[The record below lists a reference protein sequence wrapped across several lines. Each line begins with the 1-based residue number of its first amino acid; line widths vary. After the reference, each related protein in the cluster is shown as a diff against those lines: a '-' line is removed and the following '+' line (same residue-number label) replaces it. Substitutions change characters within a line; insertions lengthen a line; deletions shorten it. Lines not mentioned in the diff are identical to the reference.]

1 MKRCIFNS
9 VLALW
14 MALSATAQAETIV
27 LAVPGPGPLS
37 YLPVYLAKAIGA
49 DRDEGIE
56 LKLRYFSNGPLA
68 MRDLM
73 NNNSDFM
80 AIGMPAIAAGRADG
94 LPIVAVGQLSQ
105 SAMFVLLLRSGLKNQ
120 VHSLAQLKGKGLSI
134 GTAQGIAS
142 NTSTQRSQG
151 YMLTEYLLQR
161 NGLNPNDPK
170 DAQFVS
176 AGQTREAQ
184 ASSLARGTVD
194 VLMGDEP
201 FASELVQKGIAVRL
215 VDLYP
220 PKSSR
225 EQIGG
230 TLIHATVATRE
241 DIYTQHPDTVK
252 KIQLMF
258 DRTLLWMS
266 THSAQEII
274 GKLSGQP
281 GFESAAQNKLV
292 ADKLQHNPGM
302 FTKRIA
308 WNAEALAT
316 TEKFFH
322 SVATTKAES
331 ALLFGEFV
339 RGEYIHNMTAN

>member
-1 MKRCIFNS
+1 MS
-9 VLALW
+9 
-14 MALSATAQAETIV
+14 
-27 LAVPGPGPLS
+27 
-37 YLPVYLAKAIGA
+37 IGA
-49 DRDEGIE
+49 
-56 LKLRYFSNGPLA
+56 
-68 MRDLM
+68 
-73 NNNSDFM
+73 
-80 AIGMPAIAAGRADG
+80 
-94 LPIVAVGQLSQ
+94 
-105 SAMFVLLLRSGLKNQ
+105 
-120 VHSLAQLKGKGLSI
+120 
-134 GTAQGIAS
+134 AQGIAS

-161 NGLNPNDPK
+161 NGLDPKDPK
-170 DAQFVS
+170 DAQFIS

-184 ASSLARGTVD
+184 ASSLASGAVD

-241 DIYTQHPDTVK
+241 DIYTQHPEIVK
-252 KIQLMF
+252 KVQLMF
-258 DRTLLWMS
+258 DYTLLWMS
-266 THSAQEII
+266 KHSAQEII
-274 GKLSGQP
+274 DKLSGQP

-292 ADKLQHNPGM
+292 SDKLQHNPGM
-302 FTKRIA
+302 FTNRIA

-339 RGEYIHNMTAN
+339 RGEYIHNLTAN